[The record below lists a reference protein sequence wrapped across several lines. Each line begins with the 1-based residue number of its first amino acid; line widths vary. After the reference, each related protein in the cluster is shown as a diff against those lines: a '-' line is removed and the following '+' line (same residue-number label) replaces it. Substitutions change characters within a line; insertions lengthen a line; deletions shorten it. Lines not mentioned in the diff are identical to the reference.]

1 MHDEFD
7 RLRSIVDD
15 WSHRHGCAASVCQ
28 IPSTEDAFFLSAL
41 SDRER
46 DLLAAHRH
54 PKRRL
59 AWLGGRHAA
68 KDAAKRW
75 ALARHEPP
83 SNAEIL
89 NEPSGKPILAS
100 CDHLHVTIAHSGD
113 YAVAVVGNCPLGI
126 DLEYLEDRPESLAR
140 TFFSP
145 DEQKWV
151 RQDPS
156 LRSRRCDEVWTRKEA
171 VSKLL
176 GKGGQL
182 LFSQLSVLDD
192 SAPWILETAAT
203 AEYTIS
209 LALERN
215 S

>member
-1 MHDEFD
+1 MGSELDT
-7 RLRSIVDD
+7 LQSILDD
-15 WSHRHGCAASVCQ
+15 WSHRHGCAASACQ
-28 IPSTEDAFFLSAL
+28 IPSAEAHSSLPML

-46 DLLAAHRH
+46 DLLATHRH

-59 AWLGGRHAA
+59 DWLGGRLAA
-68 KDAAKRW
+68 KEAARRW
-75 ALARHEPP
+75 ALSRDEDP
-83 SNAEIL
+83 SGVEIL
-89 NEPSGKPILAS
+89 KETSGKPILANR
-100 CDHLHVTIAHSGD
+100 DDLHLTIAHSGD
-113 YAVAVVGNCPLGI
+113 YAVAVVGNRPLGI
-126 DLEYLEDRPESLAR
+126 DLERLEERPDSLACA
-140 TFFSP
+140 FFSP

-182 LFSQLSVLDD
+182 LFSRLPVLDD
-192 SAPWILETAAT
+192 PAPWILETAAT
-203 AEYTIS
+203 DEYTIS